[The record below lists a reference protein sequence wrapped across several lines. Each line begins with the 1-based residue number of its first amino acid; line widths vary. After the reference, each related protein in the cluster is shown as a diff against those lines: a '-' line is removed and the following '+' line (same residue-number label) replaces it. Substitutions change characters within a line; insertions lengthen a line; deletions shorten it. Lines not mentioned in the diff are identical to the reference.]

1 MAEGM
6 FDLDAERAVLGS
18 CLIETPAV
26 DLVTDKLAG
35 GHAFYRSAHSEIW
48 RCMEA
53 LRGRGEPIDLVTLST
68 ELGTVRGR
76 LEAVGGIAYLTSLA
90 AMVPTAAHA
99 ERYADIVRGF
109 WLRRRIRRVSSEI
122 AAASEDL
129 TKDIDTVEDDAVRAL
144 LELSQEADTAGLV
157 DGTDA
162 ELDAIMVAL
171 GLQKPDP
178 GLATGYSALDGAT
191 GGLPKPGL
199 VIVAGRPGLGK
210 TAFALNIA
218 HRVAFAGGN
227 AGIFSLEMSRNKLA
241 ERRLALEARVDSMR
255 IRMGTLTRDE
265 QERVADAGKRL
276 QEHPLLLDDSG
287 WVSAAQIRAR
297 VRRAHAQKPLDL
309 VIVDYIQLV
318 NEPKDRNETR
328 AQVIGRVSKSLL
340 ALSKDLCI
348 PVIALSQLNRA
359 SELRAD
365 KRPTMADLR
374 ESGEL
379 EQDAELILLL
389 HRRADAP
396 TVLEVDVAKNRNG
409 AADMTLRFAWKKEH
423 QRVDTLEPFAAPPAS
438 AREAKEDDEG
448 EPIPWP
454 DAGGGTGV

>member
-1 MAEGM
+1 MAEGL
-6 FDLDAERAVLGS
+6 FDLEAERAVLGA
-18 CLIETPAV
+18 CLIETPVV
-26 DLVTDKLAG
+26 DLVSDKLAG
-35 GHAFYRSAHSEIW
+35 GQVFYRSAHTEIW
-48 RCMEA
+48 RSMQA
-53 LRGRGEPIDLVTLST
+53 LRLRGDPLDLVTLSS

-76 LEAVGGIAYLTSLA
+76 LEAVGGIAYLTNLA
-90 AMVPTAAHA
+90 ASVPTAAHA
-99 ERYADIVRGF
+99 ERYADIVRGY
-109 WLRRRIRRVSSEI
+109 WLRRRIMRLSAEI
-122 AAASEDL
+122 ASAAGDL
-129 TKDIDTVEDDAVRAL
+129 TKDIDTVEDDAVRSL
-144 LELSQEADTAGLV
+144 LDLAQEADAAGLV

-171 GLQKPDP
+171 GLRKPDP
-178 GLATGYSALDGAT
+178 GLPTGYPALDRIT

-218 HRVAFAGGN
+218 HQVAFAGGN
-227 AGIFSLEMSRNKLA
+227 VAFFSLEMGKNQLA
-241 ERRLALEARVDSMR
+241 ERRVALEARVDSMR
-255 IRMGTLTRDE
+255 IRMGTLTKDE
-265 QERVADAGKRL
+265 QERVAEAGKRL
-276 QEHPLLLDDSG
+276 QEHPLLVDDSG
-287 WVSAAQIRAR
+287 GVSAAQIRAR
-297 VRRAHAQKPLDL
+297 VRRAHVQKPLSL

-340 ALSKDLCI
+340 ALSKDLGI

-359 SELRAD
+359 PEMRAD

-379 EQDAELILLL
+379 EQDAEQILLL
-389 HRRADAP
+389 HRRADSP

-409 AADMTLRFAWKKEH
+409 AADVTVRFAWTKEH
-423 QRVDTLEPFAAPPAS
+423 QRVDSLELHAAPPPS
-438 AREAKEDDEG
+438 AVDDEADD

-454 DAGGGTGV
+454 DTGDGLGL